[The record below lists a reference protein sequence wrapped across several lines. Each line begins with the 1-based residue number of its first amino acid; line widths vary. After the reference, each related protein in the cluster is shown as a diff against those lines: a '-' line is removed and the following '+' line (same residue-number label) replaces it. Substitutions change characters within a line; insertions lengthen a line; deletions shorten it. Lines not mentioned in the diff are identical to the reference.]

1 MKNTYSPR
9 EFGAL
14 IGRAVNTLQRWD
26 RMGILKAHRTLTNR
40 RYYTHEQYLKFIG
53 QKAAVKNIMTYC
65 RVSSAGQKKDLAA
78 QKEAVEHFC
87 VASGKPVG
95 AALEDIGSGLN
106 YRRKQFVRLMQMV
119 ERGEVFEIVIAHK
132 DRLVRFGFEWFEKF
146 CNDHG
151 CTITV
156 MNAESLSP
164 EQEMTQDLL
173 SIIHCFSSRLYG
185 LRKYKKKLR
194 EMIMEATP

>member
-1 MKNTYSPR
+1 M
-9 EFGAL
+9 

>member
-26 RMGILKAHRTLTNR
+26 RMGILKAHRTVTNR
-40 RYYTHEQYLKFIG
+40 RYYTHEQYLEFIG

-65 RVSSAGQKKDLAA
+65 RVSSAGQKKDLAS
-78 QKEAVEHFC
+78 QKEAVEQFC

-106 YRRKQFVRLMQMV
+106 YRRKQFVRLMEMV
-119 ERGEVFEIVIAHK
+119 GRGEVFEIVIAHK

-151 CTITV
+151 CMITV

-164 EQEMTQDLL
+164 EEEMTRDLL

-194 EMIMEATP
+194 EMIMEAAP

>member
-87 VASGKPVG
+87 AASGKPVG